1 MDLIVLTSTYS
12 QESLKRFLVAS
23 DHSFYLVD
31 PKNKQATYKV
41 LWCTIGLHR
50 CKVDILIPGILN
62 IPHILPQH
70 IEHIGR
76 LPVIPLVPLV
86 LLKLQ
91 GWTDHRDSPKP
102 WERLKEPVDLADVK
116 EILAIACRRGDTLDH
131 DSRNRLPSSFI
142 SAAERRVQQ
151 FVVKCPETRTHWI
164 TFGFSSSLTSA
175 SSTFQFA
182 GM

>member
-12 QESLKRFLVAS
+12 QESLKRLLVES
-23 DHSFYLVD
+23 DYSFYLVD

-50 CKVDILIPGILN
+50 CKVDILIPGTLN

-91 GWTDHRDSPKP
+91 GWTDHRDSSKP

-116 EILAIACRRGDTLDH
+116 EILAIACRRGRMMNLQTKNTINAMTTTPAITPPIMGPIGVFGLLA
-131 DSRNRLPSSFI
+131 SWPGSEPI
-142 SAAERRVQQ
+142 CTQ
-151 FVVKCPETRTHWI
+151 FVDAQA
-164 TFGFSSSLTSA
+164 L
-175 SSTFQFA
+175 QD
-182 GM
+182 